1 MRTCTTSP
9 RTCCRR
15 CFFKYRIVCSRSASL
30 QDETWMFSIPWR
42 NSEKCAGGYFF
53 IIITIPLGILVPVM
67 ALLTIN
73 VIWYA
78 STWHD
83 IVADTMIRYTL
94 IWLIVIFHHTI
105 RYHVIG
111 CNMISYCILSYDMER
126 LTLYEIIMYHM
137 ISYNE
142 ICYHIRVTTWNH
154 WNDFIWLNI
163 I

>member
-1 MRTCTTSP
+1 
-9 RTCCRR
+9 
-15 CFFKYRIVCSRSASL
+15 
-30 QDETWMFSIPWR
+30 
-42 NSEKCAGGYFF
+42 
-53 IIITIPLGILVPVM
+53 M

-94 IWLIVIFHHTI
+94 RWLIVIFHHTI

-163 I
+163 IWHKSIWFDKGWYHSIICICPYMARLESPIFCKCVFLRIVGGKPSDHEHLSSLTHLKS